1 VDGIGPVLRDASW
14 NIERGIN
21 VDLIK
26 LAFSDSDGFIQTA
39 LQRGSLDASRQPQVL
54 HQLRRLRDADVVVL
68 NEVDLGMKLPNIA
81 ILPGNSLMLWA

>member
-1 VDGIGPVLRDASW
+1 
-14 NIERGIN
+14 
-21 VDLIK
+21 
-26 LAFSDSDGFIQTA
+26 
-39 LQRGSLDASRQPQVL
+39 L